1 MSVARSRPL
10 SKIVIFCS
18 RRGKMPL
25 YSSPQSML
33 RRQIAA
39 MARPKKDSA
48 KSRLEQDRKREV
60 LLLNLQSEPGIPRSG
75 QEELC
80 YENRRILSLADVPV
94 DLSRPCASCGNC
106 RETRRDDRREAD
118 RVRQDL
124 SGVRRTAALQTRAAA
139 PSISPGGISALA
151 RPSRGGA
158 HRATEVLS
166 LRLEP
171 GFASDHRGR
180 RSWAGRRVAPRR
192 RN

>member
-48 KSRLEQDRKREV
+48 KSRFEQDRKREV
-60 LLLNLQSEPGIPRSG
+60 LLLNLQCVPGMTRSA

-94 DLSRPCASCGNC
+94 DLSRPCASCGN
-106 RETRRDDRREAD
+106 RRKTRRDDQREAGGL
-118 RVRQDL
+118 RQDL
-124 SGVRRTAALQTRAAA
+124 SGVGRTAALQTRTAA
-139 PSISPGGISALA
+139 PSLSPGGIGAL
-151 RPSRGGA
+151 
-158 HRATEVLS
+158 
-166 LRLEP
+166 
-171 GFASDHRGR
+171 
-180 RSWAGRRVAPRR
+180 
-192 RN
+192 